1 MDFSKRALFTTSGG
15 VSAEELASVDG
26 SETTYRPPPSRPT
39 IPNCFSF
46 GLRNVRTIYIY
57 EITYDSKDTAT
68 GENANLCALVFLD
81 RIVKTYKRRITYRLS
96 GVRGHTGAG
105 SIQLLLPFDLCCY
118 VSLISSIEHDAV
130 EARKNEPIKVEIAE
144 PRVQRADDR

>member
-15 VSAEELASVDG
+15 VSAEELASIDG

-46 GLRNVRTIYIY
+46 DLRNVRTIYIY

-68 GENANLCALVFLD
+68 GENANLCTLVFLD

-96 GVRGHTGAG
+96 GVRGQTGAG
-105 SIQLLLPFDLCCY
+105 SIQLLSHFDLCCH
-118 VSLISSIEHDAV
+118 VSLISSIEHDAS
-130 EARKNEPIKVEIAE
+130 AKNKPIKVEIAE
-144 PRVQRADDR
+144 PRFQRADDR